1 VAGRVANDMTAL
13 NKTHAEWLE
22 NRGIEPTTAQQC
34 GIYTGARQQT
44 GEVTADESGNILVFP
59 FRNNGDEVGAKYRAP
74 GKKFWSKANCQ
85 KRFFNSDVLNEAA
98 LISGEEA
105 LLIVEGEIDC
115 LSAIQAGYQWAVS
128 VPNGA
133 GGLGGG
139 KVPENNNDI
148 DPENDDAFSYVFD
161 SWDQLKKIKRIIL
174 ATDNDDPGQRLS
186 SELVRRLGRVRCSF
200 ITFPAGCKDLND
212 ILVKHG
218 VDAVIHAIKSAKPF
232 PVSGVHKF
240 SDLPNELGFTP
251 VSTGWPQ
258 LDEYLKVY
266 NPALM
271 VVTGF
276 ANEGKSTWTT
286 QLVTQVAM
294 ANNWNIAL
302 ASFEM
307 KIKPYVTDHIG
318 AVFLQKAREIWSPE
332 DYRKASE
339 FTERRFCFIAPEP
352 DSESNHDIEWLLERA
367 EAAVI
372 RHGARIIL
380 VDPWNEIEHARH
392 RDETMTEYTSRAI
405 RQIKDFSRRFD
416 VLFIIVA
423 HPTKGARQKDAHD
436 VSLYD
441 ISDSAAFANKADLGV
456 VIARIGD
463 LATENLTG
471 VFIRKVRYQ
480 PLAGRL
486 GVVELAFDRATGT
499 FM

>member
-1 VAGRVANDMTAL
+1 MTI
-13 NKTHAEWLE
+13 NSKHAAWLTQ
-22 NRGIEPTTAQQC
+22 RGIEPTTAELS
-34 GIYTGARQQT
+34 GIYTGARQQS
-44 GEVTADESGNILVFP
+44 GEVTADETGNILVFS
-59 FRNNGDEVGAKYRAP
+59 FRQNGVEVGAKYRAP
-74 GKKFWSKANCQ
+74 GKKFWSKADCP
-85 KRFFNSDVLNEAA
+85 KRFFNSDVLNEVD
-98 LISGEEA
+98 LIDGSEA
-105 LLIVEGEIDC
+105 LVIVEGELDC
-115 LSAIQAGYQWAVS
+115 VSLIQAGHRWAVS

-133 GGLGGG
+133 GGVGRG
-139 KVPENNNDI
+139 KVPENSNDI

-161 SWDQLKKIKRIIL
+161 AWDQLKKIKRIII
-174 ATDNDDPGQRLS
+174 ATDNDEPGKRLS
-186 SELVRRLGRVRCSF
+186 SELVRRLGRVRCSSVS
-200 ITFPAGCKDLND
+200 FPEGCKDFND
-212 ILVKHG
+212 VLVKHG
-218 VDAVIHAIKSAKPF
+218 SDVVLQVIKNARPF

-240 SDLPNELGFTP
+240 SELPDELGFSP
-251 VSTGWPQ
+251 VSTGWSQ

-266 NPALM
+266 HPALM

-286 QLVTQVAM
+286 QLVTQIAA

-307 KIKPYVTDHIG
+307 KIKPHVTDHIG
-318 AVFLQKAREIWSPE
+318 AVFLQKARAFWSPE
-332 DYRKASE
+332 DYRKACE

-380 VDPWNEIEHARH
+380 VDPWNEIEHQRR
-392 RDETMTEYTSRAI
+392 RDETITEYTSRAI

-423 HPTKGARQKDAHD
+423 HPTKGAKQKEAHD
-436 VSLYD
+436 VTLYD

-463 LATENLTG
+463 LTTENLTG

-480 PLAGRL
+480 PLSGKL
-486 GVVELAFDRATGT
+486 GVVELAYDQLTRT

>member
-1 VAGRVANDMTAL
+1 MTVI
-13 NKTHAEWLE
+13 NQKHAEWLV
-22 NRGIEPTTAQQC
+22 NRGIEPTTAELS
-34 GIYTGARQQT
+34 GIYTGARRET
-44 GEVTADESGNILVFP
+44 GEVVPDDSGNILVFS
-59 FRNNGDEVGAKYRAP
+59 FKQNGVEVGAKYRAP
-74 GKKFWSKANCQ
+74 GKKFWSKPNCP
-85 KRFFNSDVLNEAA
+85 KRFFNCDVLSEPK

-115 LSAIQAGYQWAVS
+115 ISAIQAGYQWAVS

-133 GGLGGG
+133 GGVGKG

-148 DPENDDAFSYVFD
+148 DPENDDAFSYIFD
-161 SWDQLKKIKRIIL
+161 SWEQLKKIKRIIL

-200 ITFPAGCKDLND
+200 VTFPAGSKDLND
-212 ILVKHG
+212 VLVKHG
-218 VDAVIHAIKSAKPF
+218 PDAVLNIIQSSKQF

-240 SDLPNELGFTP
+240 SDLPDELGFTP
-251 VSTGWPQ
+251 ISTGWPQ

-286 QLVTQVAM
+286 QLVTQVAA

-318 AVFLQKAREIWSPE
+318 AVFLQKARAFWSPE

-392 RDETMTEYTSRAI
+392 RDETITEYTSRAI

-436 VSLYD
+436 VTLYD